1 MANDDHPRAA
11 EVEQLKNGLVEHL
24 DSLKDM
30 SQNYQAKLDESLLA
44 RQVNKLSYHTRSHPH
59 NMYAGF
65 SEILAL
71 LRFVRKRTLFSEPP
85 SCNLCA
91 CAIWMVPYGH

>member
-1 MANDDHPRAA
+1 MANDEHPRAA

-44 RQVNKLSYHTRSHPH
+44 RQVNAVSYHT
-59 NMYAGF
+59 
-65 SEILAL
+65 L
-71 LRFVRKRTLFSEPP
+71 
-85 SCNLCA
+85 
-91 CAIWMVPYGH
+91 